1 MNDMNSEKIF
11 LKYLNGDSSISLE
24 DIKRFEKEE
33 RFKYLMSKFSLNK
46 PLLKVLVLPFVFVFS
61 ICFDSSY

>member
-11 LKYLNGDSSISLE
+11 LKYLNGDTSVSLE
-24 DIKRFEKEE
+24 DIKRLEKEE
-33 RFKYLMSKFSLNK
+33 RFKFLMSKFSLNK